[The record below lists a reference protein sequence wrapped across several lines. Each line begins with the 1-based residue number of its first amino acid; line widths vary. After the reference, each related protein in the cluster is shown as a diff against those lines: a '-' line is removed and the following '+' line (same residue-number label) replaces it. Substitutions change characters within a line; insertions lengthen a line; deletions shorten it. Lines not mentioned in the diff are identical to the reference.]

1 MPKLTK
7 EELKLIEEKNE
18 DYLSTFGRH
27 NKFYEVSPDVDVEE
41 MKKSDSKDKYV
52 HCKCL
57 RKTIY
62 FNLNIDEKSAET
74 TFRLEDFL
82 VEESCC
88 CNIL

>member
-18 DYLSTFGRH
+18 DYLSTFFRH
-27 NKFYEVSPDVDVEE
+27 QIRHASPDVDQEE

-74 TFRLEDFL
+74 TFRLEDFS
-82 VEESCC
+82 VEESC
-88 CNIL
+88 